1 MTLPFPPSERSRLAS
16 NTPMK
21 SAWAV
26 RAVAG
31 LLLAVCV
38 SAQTAPAPLPAPV
51 RLHGVVEPVNSY
63 TVSTPRMTGAG
74 PGPGQ
79 LQLIIVRLVHAGSL
93 VKKGDLLVEFDR
105 TTQLRAVRDREAEY
119 RDIQQQINRRRGE
132 HLTAQALRDTQL
144 KQAANDLAIAR
155 LGVVGNDTIGSIAAE
170 KNRQTLEEADA
181 RLKQL
186 TKTFDLR
193 QRVEAADMRILQIQ
207 QERAL
212 NAWKH
217 AGSNVEKMRI
227 TSPLDGLVVLRS
239 VFRQGS
245 MAEVR
250 EGEEVRAGM
259 PILDVVDPSAMR
271 VRVNVNQADV
281 DRLGAGQPAAITLDS
296 YPSRQFKARLEYVSP
311 IATTSALS
319 NRVRTFVAVFAMEES
334 DPHLLPDLAAAVEI
348 QAPTP

>member
-1 MTLPFPPSERSRLAS
+1 MNLA
-16 NTPMK
+16 
-21 SAWAV
+21 
-26 RAVAG
+26 RAVPAAG
-31 LLLAVCV
+31 LLLTVCV
-38 SAQTAPAPLPAPV
+38 SAQTPPPAPPPPPPAVV
-51 RLHGVVEPVNSY
+51 RLHGVVEPVHSY
-63 TVSTPRMTGAG
+63 TVSTPRMTGG
-74 PGPGQ
+74 TSGPGQ
-79 LQLIIVRLVHAGSL
+79 LQLILVRLAGAGTL

-105 TTQLRAVRDREAEY
+105 TTQQRAVRDREAEY

-132 HLTAQALRDTQL
+132 HLTAQALRETQL

-155 LGVVGNDTIGSIAAE
+155 LGVVGNDTVGSIAAE
-170 KNRQTLEEADA
+170 KNRQTLEEAEA

-186 TKTFDLR
+186 TKTFALR
-193 QRVEAADMRILQIQ
+193 QQVEVADMRILQIQ

-212 NAWKH
+212 NAWRH
-217 AGSNVEKMRI
+217 AEDNVEKMRI

-250 EGEEVRAGM
+250 EGEEVRAGV

-281 DRLGAGQPAAITLDS
+281 HRLGAGLPAAITLDS

-311 IATTSALS
+311 IATTSVLS
-319 NRVRTFVAVFAMEES
+319 NRVRSFIAVFAMEES
-334 DPHLLPDLAAAVEI
+334 DPHLLPDLAAAVEVR
-348 QAPTP
+348 PSNP

>member
-1 MTLPFPPSERSRLAS
+1 
-16 NTPMK
+16 MK
-21 SAWAV
+21 SAWLV
-26 RAVAG
+26 RAAAG
-31 LLLAVCV
+31 LLLVVCL
-38 SAQTAPAPLPAPV
+38 SAQTPPATLPAAV
-51 RLHGVVEPVNSY
+51 RLHGVVEPVHSY
-63 TVSTPRMTGAG
+63 TVSTPRMTGGG

-79 LQLIIVRLVHAGSL
+79 LQLIIVHLADAGSL
-93 VKKGDLLVEFDR
+93 VRKGDLLVEFDR
-105 TTQLRAVRDREAEY
+105 TTQLRTVRDREAEHL
-119 RDIQQQINRRRGE
+119 DIQQQINRRRGE
-132 HLTAQALRDTQL
+132 HVTAQALRDTQL
-144 KQAANDLAIAR
+144 KQAGNDLAIAR

-170 KNRQTLEEADA
+170 KNRQTLEEAEA

-186 TKTFDLR
+186 TRTFDLR
-193 QRVEAADMRILQIQ
+193 QRAEAADMRILQIQ

-212 NAWKH
+212 NARKH
-217 AGSNVEKMRI
+217 AERNVEKMRI

-250 EGEEVRAGM
+250 EGEEVRSGM

-281 DRLGAGQPAAITLDS
+281 DRLGAGQPAEITLDS

-311 IATTSALS
+311 IAATSVLS
-319 NRVRTFVAVFAMEES
+319 NRVRTFVAVFAMEEA